1 MKEKTQ
7 TCTPAS
13 FSLPEAVVGSQLTVC
28 LKRNRCKWRSTIRKR
43 LEFPFSET
51 SALDE
56 GWSSA
61 HCYGIHTHRDE
72 RMHVTSHR
80 KSDQSLHLTRKEKVN
95 HCLLSATVKQIY
107 GSQVLTKDTTAIVG
121 SESATTGGLRPL
133 LWILQ
138 GTGKGIGIGASSAD
152 SIYPVNDHDYTLIM
166 YDTNFRETSYIS

>member
-1 MKEKTQ
+1 MKTQ
-7 TCTPAS
+7 TCIL
-13 FSLPEAVVGSQLTVC
+13 SLPEAAVGQPADGMLKGIVGSGVDY
-28 LKRNRCKWRSTIRKR
+28 LKS
-43 LEFPFSET
+43 LEFLFCET

-121 SESATTGGLRPL
+121 SEFATTGGLRPL
-133 LWILQ
+133 L
-138 GTGKGIGIGASSAD
+138 
-152 SIYPVNDHDYTLIM
+152 
-166 YDTNFRETSYIS
+166 